1 MILAAV
7 DFSDGCQRLVDTA
20 FGLADN
26 HQAGLTLIHVAP
38 ADPEFVGYEV
48 GPSTERDAVAEH
60 LRHEHQQLQVLAGQA
75 KDKGLACKA
84 LLVAGH
90 ASAKILEH
98 ADRLNAQMIVIG
110 SHGHGAL
117 YHLIVGSVVE
127 SVLKEAA
134 CPVLVVPVRGQTE
147 AS

>member
-7 DFSDGCQRLVDTA
+7 DFSDGCQRVVDTA
-20 FGLADN
+20 TALAKA
-26 HQAGLTLIHVAP
+26 QQSALTLIHVAP

-48 GPSTERDAVAEH
+48 GPSTERQGVAEH
-60 LRHEHQQLQVLAGQA
+60 LRSEHQRLQLLAEQA
-75 KDKGLACKA
+75 SGAVIACKG
-84 LLVAGH
+84 LLVAGA

-98 ADRLNAQMIVIG
+98 ADKLDAEVIVIG

-127 SVLKEAA
+127 GVLKEATR
-134 CPVLVVPVRGQTE
+134 PVLVVPVRGE
-147 AS
+147 ADV